1 MNTRE
6 SRRDFWQRWTRL
18 MITIACQNIIVYGVN
33 LADNIMI
40 GQLGDS
46 AELAISGVFIVNQI
60 QFLLQMML
68 GGIADGTV
76 VMCSRF
82 WGEKNIAAIKKTA
95 AVAMHFGLILS
106 GVMLAAALVIP
117 GRPGHRCLL

>member
-1 MNTRE
+1 MNTPE
-6 SRRDFWQRWTRL
+6 SRRDFWHRWTRL

-40 GQLGDS
+40 GQIGAG

-82 WGEKNIAAIKKTA
+82 WGEKNIAAIK
-95 AVAMHFGLILS
+95 
-106 GVMLAAALVIP
+106 
-117 GRPGHRCLL
+117 